1 MEIDMNNNH
10 TITLRDKKWGVPM
23 RVLTLINF
31 FLASFTLVQCILLLL
46 DYYNYYE
53 ISMAVVVLFLLITPF
68 AFAASLCFAFGVH
81 RICQGIGA
89 DGNIILGFAMMLL
102 LAVDNLIYIPIHYR
116 GENGDPV
123 SFLILGGI
131 ELICILIFFL
141 YYQNMGNK
149 ALAICAGVLLIL
161 SCGFEMLDAIR
172 LVGAE
177 DIDVSLD
184 VMYHLGK
191 KVLNTLIAVQS
202 LIFVFGLNR
211 SIKVKD

>member
-1 MEIDMNNNH
+1 
-10 TITLRDKKWGVPM
+10 
-23 RVLTLINF
+23 
-31 FLASFTLVQCILLLL
+31 
-46 DYYNYYE
+46 
-53 ISMAVVVLFLLITPF
+53 MAVVVLFLLITPF
-68 AFAASLCFAFGVH
+68 AFAASLFFGFGVH

-89 DGNIILGFAMMLL
+89 DNNIILGYAMLLL
-102 LAVDNLIYIPIHYR
+102 LAVDNLIYIPIHYQ

-131 ELICILIFFL
+131 ELICIVIFFL

-161 SCGFEMLDAIR
+161 SFGFEMLEAVR

-177 DIDVSLD
+177 DVEVSLN
-184 VMYHLGK
+184 VVYNLGK
-191 KVLNTLIAVQS
+191 KVLNTLFAVQS